1 MNGAKRGDLYRLL
14 FRKYAVVLGAAFAVS
29 VPVAWYIVHRYTA
42 DFVVRLPLSPWI
54 FLVAL
59 AVVALLSLGTLW
71 WQVRRAA
78 GTNPVEALKRE

>member
-1 MNGAKRGDLYRLL
+1 MNGAKHRDLYRLL
-14 FRKYAVVLGAAFAVS
+14 FRKYVVVLGAAFVVS

-42 DFVVRLPLSPWI
+42 DFVVKAPLQWWM
-54 FLVAL
+54 FLAAL

-78 GTNPVEALKRE
+78 SANPVDSLKRE